1 MDPRADPARLR
12 LTRRHTPTT
21 SPARTPG
28 RGFAIERDAPISR
41 EAFITEATKWADQ
54 NYRGGLS
61 PNGKYYDTPFGKWYA
76 DGFNHEPYCDM
87 FVSWCADKGGE
98 AAAVGRF
105 AYCPSHVQAF
115 RNKGQWFGRDA
126 AFKRGDVIFF
136 SWGSNGIADHVGI
149 VLEDSAPGQQV
160 KTVEGNTARDSGAG
174 QGSGG
179 YVARKTRP
187 RSVVLGVGRPAFTSG
202 GSTGTETGTGQAVI
216 INGKPYGP
224 GARGEHITEMGR
236 ALVRAGCSR
245 YTEGPGPVWGSAD
258 TESMRAYQIKIGDT
272 RDADGIPGPR
282 QLARLLAE
290 YGSGS
295 TTAPLPIVPPRPATR
310 TFTIRKGMTL
320 GGIAVALGT
329 TVAGLLSLNPQISNP
344 DRIAEGQQITVPAAS
359 PSAVASQ
366 PPAPAPEATE
376 SPVPA
381 QPSPIE
387 APAPSPDP
395 VPTPAPGAATHTVV
409 AGDTLSAIAARYGA
423 SLAAVVNA
431 NPQITD
437 RDRIEIGQVISL
449 PTATASAAA
458 PPVHTVVPGDTLWD
472 IAACSRVTLEALV
485 AANAATVANPDL
497 IFPGQDIVI
506 PDGSAPASRPAAPEP
521 QTPAQKPAP
530 APAQQPAATA
540 APAPPVKETPPAPS
554 TGYSNDLAG
563 WIEEARDVLRANGDI
578 VPSAAAIE
586 HRVMVESGGNPLA
599 ENHWDSNEAAYGG
612 TFGLLQTIRPTF
624 DAYSLPGHKDILNPV
639 DSIIAG
645 VRYANATY
653 GSFESI
659 AWNAGGY

>member
-1 MDPRADPARLR
+1 MIA
-12 LTRRHTPTT
+12 
-21 SPARTPG
+21 
-28 RGFAIERDAPISR
+28 
-41 EAFITEATKWADQ
+41 EATKWADQ
-54 NYRGGLS
+54 GYRGGLS

-76 DGFNHEPYCDM
+76 PGFNHEPFCDM

-98 AAAVGRF
+98 AATVGRF

-115 RNKGQWFGRDA
+115 RNKGQWLGRDA
-126 AFKRGDVIFF
+126 ALKRGDVIFF
-136 SWGSNGIADHVGI
+136 SWSNNGVADHVGI

-202 GSTGTETGTGQAVI
+202 GTGTETGTGTPTGRPVT
-216 INGKPYGP
+216 INGLMYGP
-224 GARGEHITEMGR
+224 GARGQHITEMGR
-236 ALVRAGCSR
+236 ALVHAGCSR
-245 YTEGPGPVWGSAD
+245 YTQGPGPVWGSAD
-258 TESMRAYQIKIGDT
+258 TESVRAYQIKIGDT
-272 RDADGIPGPR
+272 ADADGIPGPK

-290 YGSGS
+290 YGSGPV
-295 TTAPLPIVPPRPATR
+295 TEPLPPVTPPPATR

-329 TVAGLLSLNPQISNP
+329 TVAGLLSLNPQIGNP
-344 DRIAEGQQITVPAAS
+344 DRVTEGQQITVPAPAT
-359 PSAVASQ
+359 PSSTPQ
-366 PPAPAPEATE
+366 TPAPPVTETPAPPTPVET
-376 SPVPA
+376 PVPT
-381 QPSPIE
+381 
-387 APAPSPDP
+387 PDP
-395 VPTPAPGAATHTVV
+395 VPVPDPAPAAATHTVA

-423 SLAAVVNA
+423 SLDAVVNA
-431 NPQITD
+431 NPQIANP
-437 RDRIEIGQVISL
+437 DRIEVGQVISL
-449 PTATASAAA
+449 PTATAGAAAA

-472 IAACSRVTLEALV
+472 IAACYRVTLEALV
-485 AANAATVANPDL
+485 AANTATVANPDL
-497 IFPGQDIVI
+497 IFPGQDIAI
-506 PDGSAPASRPAAPEP
+506 PDGSAPVPRPAAPKP
-521 QTPAQKPAP
+521 QAPAPQAAP
-530 APAQQPAATA
+530 APAEQPTPTPE
-540 APAPPVKETPPAPS
+540 PAPTPQEKETPTAPS

-563 WIEEARDVLRANGDI
+563 WIEQARDILRANGDL

-586 HRVMVESGGNPLA
+586 HRAMIESGGNPKA

-612 TFGLLQTIRPTF
+612 TYGLLQTIRPTF
-624 DAYSLPGHKDILNPV
+624 DAYALPGHRDILNAV

-659 AWNAGGY
+659 AWNAGGTDGPRRTARRRGDRTTRDLRPAGRRA